1 LFKGQFITGDKLA
14 LLGGYFVLWKRWK
27 YFTGEMRGCT
37 VGAGGPT
44 DQQFR
49 SYSNLNGRVSFWT
62 RKLFRSTDVK
72 IGDEWCTFP
81 QNSNSMMFVL
91 KEVNFECAAQ

>member
-1 LFKGQFITGDKLA
+1 MDSSSYGKDGNISFERCEG
-14 LLGGYFVLWKRWK
+14 
-27 YFTGEMRGCT
+27 

-62 RKLFRSTDVK
+62 RKLFRSADVK
-72 IGDEWCTFP
+72 IGDEWSTLP
-81 QNSNSMMFVL
+81 QNSNSMMLVL
-91 KEVNFECAAQ
+91 KEVNSECAAK